1 MPVLGDAVTTI
12 SQARILSVRD
22 GDRGLWK
29 QLRIAALEQNVTV
42 GELLNQIIRDYF
54 NNGTR

>member
-1 MPVLGDAVTTI
+1 MTTI